1 METTQGTQ
9 EAQDRQPVGVIHR
22 FRAWFTGMGGNIPLI
37 ITLGGMVIIFSIL
50 SPHFLQFDN
59 IMNIVRSVSITGIVA
74 VGTTIVLI
82 SGGIDLS
89 IAAVMALTG
98 LAAAVVL
105 RTEQLPVILAI
116 ALGFLAALATGSFIG
131 LINGMIVTKMRINPL
146 ITTLAMGMIVR
157 GLAYVGTGGYTLTVP
172 MQEFTVI
179 GRGRLLDFVPY
190 AAILLIVTMT
200 LAYIFLSRTLAGRY
214 VYSIGG
220 NPVACRLAGINV
232 DRWRVIF
239 YVLGGLFAGFGGFL
253 FSSLIG
259 AAMGNAA
266 VGAELNIIA
275 AVILGGASLTGGEGA
290 ITGTLLGVLILGTLT
305 NGLIM
310 LNVSSFWQMVAQGL
324 VLLTAVLI
332 DALRSGGYR

>member
-1 METTQGTQ
+1 
-9 EAQDRQPVGVIHR
+9 
-22 FRAWFTGMGGNIPLI
+22 MGGNTPLI
-37 ITLGGMVIIFSIL
+37 ITLGAMIVLFSIL
-50 SPHFLQFDN
+50 SPHFLQLDN
-59 IMNIVRSVSITGIVA
+59 IMNIVRSVSISGIVA
-74 VGTTIVLI
+74 IGTTIVLI

-98 LAAAVVL
+98 LAAAGVL
-105 RTEQLPVILAI
+105 RAEQLPIIPAI
-116 ALGFLAALATGSFIG
+116 VMGFLAALAAGSFIG

-146 ITTLAMGMIVR
+146 ITTLAMAMIVR

-179 GRGRLLDFVPY
+179 GRGRLFDVVPY
-190 AAILLIVTMT
+190 AAILLILTMI
-200 LAYIFLSRTLAGRY
+200 LAYVFLKRTLAGRY

-275 AVILGGASLTGGEGA
+275 AVILGGASLTGGEGSV
-290 ITGTLLGVLILGTLT
+290 TGTLLGVLILGTLT

-324 VLLTAVLI
+324 VLLIAVLI